1 MVRIPAS
8 KRLTVGLLFGGRSAE
23 HEVSLRSAAA
33 IHSNL
38 DPKKYRVV
46 SIYIDKQGRWRQV
59 DSPRLSPTQLRRGT
73 SASFLPWGPER
84 GGPSGLRADIYFPIL
99 HGPYGEDGTIQGLF
113 EMADVPYVGAGVT
126 ASAAGMDKRIMKTLF
141 AAAGLP
147 VVRHVVIREAEYR
160 QDPRGA
166 KARALARLP
175 LPLFV
180 KPANMGS
187 SVGITKVKSAG
198 ALGRAC
204 DLAFSY
210 DETLLIEEGII
221 GREFECSVLGHSRPK
236 ASLPAELIPGA
247 KAEFYDYDDKYRRN
261 QTTFHV
267 PAPLPRRTTG
277 EIRRLAVAAFECIG
291 CSGMARV
298 DFLLRRRTG
307 RLFVNE
313 INTIPGFTE
322 ISLYPRMWAV
332 SGLSFPALLD
342 ELIRLGFERHRSRK
356 RRVERSRP

>member
-1 MVRIPAS
+1 MA
-8 KRLTVGLLFGGRSAE
+8 KTAATKKLTVGLIFGGRSAE

-33 IHSNL
+33 IASNL

-46 SIYIDKQGRWRQV
+46 SIYIDKRGRWRQV
-59 DSPRLSPTQLRRGT
+59 SSPRLPLAELRRGPF
-73 SASFLPWGPER
+73 ASFLPWGR
-84 GGPSGLRADIYFPIL
+84 GRRISPGLEADIYFPVL
-99 HGPYGEDGTIQGLF
+99 HGPFGEDGTIQGLF
-113 EMADVPYVGAGVT
+113 EMAGVPYVGAGVT
-126 ASAAGMDKRIMKTLF
+126 ASADGMDKRVMKTLF

-147 VVRHVVIREAEYR
+147 IVRHVAFKESAYR
-160 QDPRGA
+160 LDPKGSRA
-166 KARALARLP
+166 KALARLP

-204 DLAFSY
+204 ELAFTF
-210 DETLLIEEGII
+210 DETILVEEGII
-221 GREFECSVLGHSRPK
+221 GREFECSVLGHSRPR

-247 KAEFYDYDDKYRRN
+247 KAEFYDYDDKYLRN
-261 QTTFHV
+261 ETVFRL
-267 PAPLPRRTTG
+267 PAPLPGPVTA

-298 DFLLRRRTG
+298 DFLLQKRTG

-342 ELIRLGFERHRSRK
+342 ELIHLGFERHGARK
-356 RRVERSRP
+356 RRVERSTA